1 MTFKSL
7 MAVVTALTLLI
18 IAEAPASWSES
29 EPKHI
34 NNQPN
39 LQRNM
44 KIVFEEGVLSVSL
57 KEADLEEALKE
68 ISRQAEVKI
77 EFTPPLKERVTV
89 EFVDLPL
96 KQGLRR
102 LLKNQNYFFIF
113 SKKKETVNKGA
124 HYVLSRAVLLQK
136 STTGQKEND
145 QLLAV
150 TSEEISV
157 NEISSDLIN
166 ELLSQE
172 PKKQEKALK
181 TLSETIKGRLI
192 QINPQLKE
200 DLEEYGQK
208 EDKDFGLE
216 ELEPFLSVNEIS
228 NDLIN
233 ELLSQEPKKQEK
245 ALKTLSETIKGRLI
259 QINPQLKE
267 DLEEYGQKED
277 KDFGLEELEPFLREL
292 DMGGSRRRSRGLI

>member
-57 KEADLEEALKE
+57 KEADLKEVLKE
-68 ISRQAEVKI
+68 ISRQSNVEITFNEPIKEKVTL
-77 EFTPPLKERVTV
+77 EFAN
-89 EFVDLPL
+89 LPL
-96 KQGLRR
+96 ERGLRR
-102 LLKNQNYFFIF
+102 LLKNQNYFFTF
-113 SKKKETVNKGA
+113 TKKRKETVDKGA
-124 HYVLSRAVLLQK
+124 HYVLSRAVLLKK

-145 QLLAV
+145 QLLTV
-150 TSEEISV
+150 TSEEIRV

-172 PKKQEKALK
+172 PKKQEKAMK

-192 QINPQLKE
+192 QINPQL
-200 DLEEYGQK
+200 
-208 EDKDFGLE
+208 
-216 ELEPFLSVNEIS
+216 
-228 NDLIN
+228 
-233 ELLSQEPKKQEK
+233 QE
-245 ALKTLSETIKGRLI
+245 G
-259 QINPQLKE
+259 
-267 DLEEYGQKED
+267 LEEYGQKED

-292 DMGGSRRRSRGLI
+292 DMERIKAKIPGANID